1 MKLVFFF
8 FMASFESKM
17 DSPTRSDEHDI
28 ILAILCLHS
37 VHHQL
42 GELVVHICPH
52 HDGAP
57 ADWVH
62 WVVHGWVTPG
72 EGDDIIGEV
81 FGGVKPSERLAG
93 TLSLKEIHN
102 YAFVALI

>member
-1 MKLVFFF
+1 
-8 FMASFESKM
+8 MASIKNKM
-17 DSPTRSDEHDI
+17 DPSPPTRSDEHDI
-28 ILAILCLHS
+28 ILSILRLHS

-42 GELVVHICPH
+42 GELVVHVCSN

-62 WVVHGWVTPG
+62 RVVHGRVTPG

-81 FGGVKPSERLAG
+81 LGGVKSSKRLAG
-93 TLSLKEIHN
+93 TLRIKQMCN
-102 YAFVALI
+102 YAFVAFI

>member
-1 MKLVFFF
+1 MLQHKRTC
-8 FMASFESKM
+8 
-17 DSPTRSDEHDI
+17 PDEHDVV
-28 ILAILCLHS
+28 LSVLRLHS

-52 HDGAP
+52 HDGTSTYR
-57 ADWVH
+57 VH

-81 FGGVKPSERLAG
+81 LGGVKSSKSLTR
-93 TLSLKEIHN
+93 TLRTRPKRKTGK
-102 YAFVALI
+102 F